1 MTAES
6 REESRE
12 PEGEVLSIHFGRSA
26 NCSSVGSVVD
36 VLFVSS
42 TVGMAILA
50 SAAILLRRPARNDPR
65 EEEE

>member
-1 MTAES
+1 MSAS
-6 REESRE
+6 D
-12 PEGEVLSIHFGRSA
+12 EGRVLSIHFGRSA

-50 SAAILLRRPARNDPR
+50 SAAILLRARAGEQHVSPAPR